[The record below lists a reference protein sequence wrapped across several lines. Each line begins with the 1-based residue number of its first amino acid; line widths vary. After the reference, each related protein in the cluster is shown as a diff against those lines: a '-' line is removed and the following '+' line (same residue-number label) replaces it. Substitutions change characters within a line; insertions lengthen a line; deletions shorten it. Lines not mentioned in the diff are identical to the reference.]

1 MCESCVST
9 IDLFPDVTVHVGYDA
24 TLDAEKDRLL
34 EGDMVLESD
43 TKYRISQAEWF
54 ELWDSLAKKLPDE
67 EAMGK
72 DPSETM
78 ECASCKRPL
87 FPIPAIDTDCLVCEK
102 SKVET
107 TSRIADGAPPIE
119 RDEYEQELAD
129 DDREDPIT
137 LALRS
142 GLICP
147 EGHWVCTDCLVHRRA
162 ALELV

>member
-107 TSRIADGAPPIE
+107 TSRIADGAPPSNATNTSRSSQTTIE
-119 RDEYEQELAD
+119 KTQS
-129 DDREDPIT
+129 P
-137 LALRS
+137 
-142 GLICP
+142 
-147 EGHWVCTDCLVHRRA
+147 
-162 ALELV
+162 